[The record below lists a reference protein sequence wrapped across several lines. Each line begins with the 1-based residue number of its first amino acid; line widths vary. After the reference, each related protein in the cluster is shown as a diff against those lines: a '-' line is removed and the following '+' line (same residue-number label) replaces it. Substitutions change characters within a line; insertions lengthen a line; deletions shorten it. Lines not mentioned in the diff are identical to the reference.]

1 MNRPYIFP
9 VLSEDGSKHTQGD
22 FYGGTMVSKEK
33 VMKISTL
40 LAASII
46 AAVVVASPMVSS
58 AQNHGTQVTHFRS
71 TSDGASGC
79 IYADTVI
86 TCFYAN
92 AYDDNNGVPQ
102 GYVTVERYDYTT
114 ATYSY
119 ITCSGTA
126 YATVVSVHQGNGNS
140 SINATL
146 DPASPDCY
154 SYNVSSPLTV
164 NLSGQ
169 YNGNYS
175 SHNNGSG
182 KSTYL
187 GTSYKVISE
196 KDITIYNQTE

>member
-1 MNRPYIFP
+1 
-9 VLSEDGSKHTQGD
+9 
-22 FYGGTMVSKEK
+22 
-33 VMKISTL
+33 MKISTL

-46 AAVVVASPMVSS
+46 ATVVVASPLVSS
-58 AQNHGTQVTHFRS
+58 AQNPGTQVTHFRS
-71 TSDGASGC
+71 TSDAANGFVYTGSVTTG
-79 IYADTVI
+79 
-86 TCFYAN
+86 FYAN

-102 GYVTVERYDYTT
+102 GYVAVDRYDYNT

-126 YATVVSVHQGNGNS
+126 YANVVSVNQGNGNS

-146 DPASPDCY
+146 APASPDCY

-169 YNGNYS
+169 YNSNYS

-187 GTSYKVISE
+187 GTSYKYNTQSDYFSE
-196 KDITIYNQTE
+196 TFTGTNGFATGTFDGSASTEHRTQLQKQ